1 MYKGITVKSYLVR
14 NINQITNLQGQG
26 SSKND
31 TEIPQFITKYAR
43 ENIAK
48 VYIYLREPFVK
59 EIIREEK
66 ITLIQ
71 FIGSTGGLLGLFLGF
86 SVVSLIEIFYM
97 IFLWFANKVTQRS
110 SSVNVDKSQNS
121 QNIYGRNIKRTNA
134 KVSSYLESIMN
145 SKDDIHVKPDAV
157 IPKF

>member
-1 MYKGITVKSYLVR
+1 MITEY
-14 NINQITNLQGQG
+14 T
-26 SSKND
+26 
-31 TEIPQFITKYAR
+31 R

-86 SVVSLIEIFYM
+86 SVVSVVEIFYM
-97 IFLWFANKVTQRS
+97 IFLWLVNKVKQHYS
-110 SSVNVDKSQNS
+110 SINMDKDESQNS
-121 QNIYGRNIKRTNA
+121 QNTYGRNVKRRTNA

-145 SKDDIHVKPDAV
+145 SKDDIRVKPASV
-157 IPKF
+157 ISEF